1 MVHLELH
8 SIMELGIL
16 QETILEAA
24 VEIQTREVILPVA
37 EPTTLMVQ
45 PVAAKVDYHM

>member
-8 SIMELGIL
+8 SIMELGTAR
-16 QETILEAA
+16 ETILEAEA
-24 VEIQTREVILPVA
+24 EIQTREVTLPVV

-45 PVAAKVDYHM
+45 PGPVKVDYHM